1 MAKFSFEAVI
11 FDLDGVITKTALVHS
26 VAWTRMFNDYLH
38 FREEKYGEEFREF
51 THENDYLPYV
61 DGKPRYNGVAD
72 FLKSRNIDIA
82 FGDPSDAEDKETAC
96 GLGNRKNKYF
106 TEITENEG
114 VEVYPASEKLIRD
127 LKEKGIRIGVAS
139 SSKNCKMVL
148 EAIGLLHL
156 FETRVDGV
164 VSAELGLKG
173 KPEPDIFTTA
183 CDNLGVAY
191 DKAIVVEDAVS
202 GVQAGAKGG
211 FGLTLGIA
219 REENSEE
226 LKRNGA
232 DVVVSDISELGDPID
247 FFDDWFKKKIDI
259 LKWRLS
265 YNSYEAS
272 KEKSRETLLSVGN
285 GFFAT
290 RGSMEDSVS
299 GNDTYHASY
308 MAGLYNKRK
317 SKVGDRWVENE
328 DLVNFINW
336 IPVTFKCEGEDW
348 FDPAN
353 GNFEMIERYLDFQNG
368 VLHRKIKVTSN
379 KNRES
384 LIYSKRYVS
393 IADPHLAVLE
403 YSITPLN
410 YSCNIEFKSSID
422 GTLINDG
429 VERYR
434 DLDQHHLEQVD
445 QGFADGIGY
454 VVVKTNQS
462 EITIAV
468 AQKVQL
474 FDGNGV
480 IEHHSFENPAGKL
493 TTYFKASA
501 REGKKLDLKKT
512 ICIHNSKDFEVST
525 PLGASLEQ
533 MAGIKN
539 NEDILKE
546 SEKAW
551 ADIWS
556 EVDLEVQGDRYSQM
570 LLRLHIYHLVIT
582 ASPFHKNLDAGIPA
596 RGLSGEA
603 YRGHIFW
610 DELYIM
616 PFYITH
622 LPETAK
628 SVLMYRYRRLNKAR
642 EYAKEYG
649 YEGAMF
655 PWQSGSDGSEETQIV
670 HLNPISGE
678 WGDDYSS
685 LQRHISIAIA
695 YNVWEYYQITDDR
708 NFMNQYGAEMFFEI
722 CRFWASKS
730 EFNKDTERYS
740 INKVMGP
747 DEFHEKLPDSS
758 EGGVSDNAYTNL
770 IVIWCIDKAFAIMD
784 NLDIQECKRIFE
796 KISLS
801 QDELIKWKDMTVKM
815 NLIINND
822 GIISQ
827 FRGYFELKEL
837 DWDSYRTKYG
847 NIHRL
852 DRILKA
858 EGKSPDDYK
867 LAKQA
872 DTLMTFYNVDDD
884 EIGKLI
890 RNLGYQ
896 LPEDYLKKNFDYY
909 LKRTSHGST
918 LSRVVHAY
926 VAKITGN
933 DHLCW
938 DMYIDALASD
948 FNDIQGGTTGEGIHA
963 GVMGGTVLSAITTFG
978 GLNWNGQSLRLD
990 PDLPQNWKSLKFKF
1004 NFKGDAYHF
1013 YITENLVRIVF
1024 HGKGKPK
1031 NVIFVRGIRYE
1042 LDSAKELRIELGLK
1056 NK

>member
-1 MAKFSFEAVI
+1 MTKFSFDAVI

-38 FREEKYGEEFREF
+38 FREEKYGEKFQEF
-51 THENDYLPYV
+51 THENDYLPHV
-61 DGKPRYNGVAD
+61 DGKPRYKGVAD
-72 FLKSRNIDIA
+72 FLASRKINIP
-82 FGDPSDAEDKETAC
+82 FGDPSDDENAETAC

-106 TEITENEG
+106 TDILKKEG
-114 VEVYPASEKLIRD
+114 VEVYPSSEKLLKE
-127 LKEKGIRIGVAS
+127 LKEKGIKIGVAS

-148 EAIGLLHL
+148 EATNLLHF

-226 LKRNGA
+226 LKKNGA
-232 DVVVSDISELGDPID
+232 DVVVNDISELGDPIAY
-247 FFDDWFKKKIDI
+247 FEDWFKKKIDD

-265 YNSYEAS
+265 YLSFEIS

-290 RGSMEDSVS
+290 RGSMEDSCS
-299 GNDTYHASY
+299 GDQTYHASY

-317 SKVGDRWVENE
+317 TKIGDHWVENE
-328 DLVNFINW
+328 DLVNFIDW
-336 IPVTFKCEGEDW
+336 IPVTFKCEGDDW
-348 FDPAN
+348 FNPEN
-353 GNFEMIERYLDFQNG
+353 GNFELLDRYLDFRTG
-368 VLHRKIKVTSN
+368 VLHRKIKVLHSD
-379 KNRES
+379 NRES
-384 LIYSKRYVS
+384 LVYSRRFVS
-393 IADPHLAVLE
+393 LADPHLAVLE
-403 YSITPLN
+403 YSVTPLN
-410 YSCNIEFKSSID
+410 YSGNIEFKSSIH
-422 GTLINDG
+422 GNIINDG

-434 DLDQHHLEQVD
+434 ELDQHHLDPVD
-445 QGFADGIGY
+445 QGFTDELGY
-454 VVVKTNQS
+454 VLVKTNQS
-462 EITIAV
+462 DISIAI
-468 AQKVQL
+468 AQKL
-474 FDGNGV
+474 ELSSDGSIINQ
-480 IEHHSFENPAGKL
+480 SACENPKAHL
-493 TTYFKASA
+493 INYFKASVIK
-501 REGKKLDLKKT
+501 GKTLDLKKT
-512 ICIHNSKDFEVST
+512 VSIYNSKDFGVT
-525 PLGASLEQ
+525 KPLNAALDKL
-533 MAGIKN
+533 KN
-539 NEDILKE
+539 CPKNDDLLKE
-546 SEKAW
+546 SEKVW
-551 ADIWS
+551 ADIWK
-556 EVDLEVQGDRYSQM
+556 EVDVEVEGDRYSQM
-570 LLRLHIYHLVIT
+570 LLRLHIYHLVLT
-582 ASPFHKNLDAGIPA
+582 ASPLHKNLDAGIPA

-628 SVLMYRYRRLNKAR
+628 SVLLYRYRRLDKAR

-655 PWQSGSDGSEETQIV
+655 PWQSGSDGSEETQVV
-670 HLNPISGE
+670 HLNPVSGE

-695 YNVWEYYQITDDR
+695 FNIWQYYQITGDKS
-708 NFMNQYGAEMFFEI
+708 FIKQYGAEMFFEI
-722 CRFWASKS
+722 CRFWASKADYNP
-730 EFNKDTERYS
+730 EFDRYS
-740 INKVMGP
+740 IHKVMGP
-747 DEFHEKLPDSS
+747 DEFHEKLPGST
-758 EGGVSDNAYTNL
+758 EGGVSDNAYSNL
-770 IVIWCIDKAFAIMD
+770 MVVWCIDKAFEIMD
-784 NLDIQECKRIFE
+784 DLDILEREQIVK
-796 KISLS
+796 KIGLS
-801 QDELIKWKDMTVKM
+801 KEELVKWKAMSFKM
-815 NLIINND
+815 NLIINNE

-827 FRGYFELKEL
+827 FKGCFELKEL
-837 DWDSYRTKYG
+837 DWDAYRAKYG
-847 NIHRL
+847 NIHRM

-890 RNLGYQ
+890 RNLGYR
-896 LPEDYLKKNFDYY
+896 LPDDYLKRNFDYY
-909 LKRTSHGST
+909 LERTSHGST

-933 DHLCW
+933 DYLCW

-963 GVMGGTVLSAITTFG
+963 GVMGGTVLSALTTFG
-978 GLNWNGQSLRLD
+978 GLNWNGVCLRLD
-990 PDLPQNWKSLKFKF
+990 PDLPKNWKSLKFNF
-1004 NFKGDAYHF
+1004 RFKGDLYRF
-1013 YITENLVRIVF
+1013 YITDSYVRIIFESENKEEERIFIRGIKVELV
-1024 HGKGKPK
+1024 HGKEKK
-1031 NVIFVRGIRYE
+1031 IDF
-1042 LDSAKELRIELGLK
+1042 K
-1056 NK
+1056 